1 MAQFLEFVANHWIL
15 SLTWVI
21 LLLALIAHRTRS
33 GSRAVGPQEAVMLI
47 NRQDGIILDVRDK
60 KEFDSGHIVDAI
72 HIPAAKVASRVAEL
86 SKYKSRP
93 VIVVCK
99 IGQHSADTCKVL
111 VEQGFEHVVRMRGG
125 MAEWRSQNLPVTQ
138 KS

>member
-21 LLLALIAHRTRS
+21 LLLALIAHQARS

-47 NRQDGIILDVRDK
+47 NRQDGVILDVRDK

-72 HIPAAKVASRVAEL
+72 HIPTAKLAARISEL
-86 SKYKSRP
+86 EKYKSRP

-99 IGQHSADTCKVL
+99 IGQHSADACKTL
-111 VEQGFEHVVRMRGG
+111 VEQGFEQVVRLRGG
-125 MAEWRSQNLPVTQ
+125 MAEWRGNNLPVTQ